1 MNALSNSAASAAV
14 SLRIFVVLSF
24 VQMVLGVMATFATS
38 QDVGLQTAAVVPG
51 IALLVLVFRASEAFQ
66 RVPDGEGL
74 TDQALRAGFRNLRL
88 YFLVTITLVLLSGV
102 GLAIGRM

>member
-51 IALLVLVFRASEAFQ
+51 IALLVLIFSLNLVGDRL
-66 RVPDGEGL
+66 R
-74 TDQALRAGFRNLRL
+74 TALDPKR
-88 YFLVTITLVLLSGV
+88 S
-102 GLAIGRM
+102 